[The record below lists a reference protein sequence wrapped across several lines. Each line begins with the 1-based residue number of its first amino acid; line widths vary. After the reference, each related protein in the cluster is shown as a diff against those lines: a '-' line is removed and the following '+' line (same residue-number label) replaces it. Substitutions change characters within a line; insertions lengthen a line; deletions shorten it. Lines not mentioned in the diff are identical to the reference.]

1 MKQVEQ
7 GVPKPADAEFP
18 SLLAGGKCG
27 SRCRSQV
34 GFGGAI
40 LSDCQG
46 EEKDVYE
53 SMHHDDLVGWIGK
66 KRGSV
71 LGGGVVKEIVG
82 L

>member
-7 GVPKPADAEFP
+7 GVPKPANAEFP
-18 SLLAGGKCG
+18 SLVAGGGGKGG

-46 EEKDVYE
+46 EEKDVNE
-53 SMHHDDLVGWIGK
+53 SMHHDDDFLVGMDWNEA
-66 KRGSV
+66 
-71 LGGGVVKEIVG
+71 VVFLLVE
-82 L
+82 